1 MENFSALFYTLADSF
16 SSAFVSTPTLRSFLT
31 IITGWVLCP
40 GRRTMT
46 GIIRAAGYRAKKSHD
61 AYQCF
66 FSKARWDMDILWQ
79 QLFFMIVKFLPL
91 NKPILIVG
99 DDTLAKHYGK
109 KIWGAGL
116 YRDAVRSSKKYP
128 AWCWGLNWVVLTVV
142 FEMPLLKGHYIALPV
157 MARLNPKTPSA
168 EKKQK
173 KKKGGLQKNKEIKKS
188 TTVSLMCA
196 MIHTLASWL
205 PDRTFIFCGD
215 GAYASVA
222 KQLPANVHLV
232 SRIRKDA
239 AIYDTPQLKKAGK
252 PGRPSTKGHRLP
264 CPKDMSPV
272 KKKSWL
278 RLKLELYGKPSVREV
293 FQFQAIWYEVC
304 PQRPVNI
311 IVVRDPK
318 KQHDDEFFFSTD
330 LTLSAEA
337 MIYIYTGRWP
347 IEVVFRESKQYLGFQ
362 DSQART
368 QKAVTRTAPFCLWLN
383 ALIKLWFIQEQ
394 QQGKIHLPT
403 PDPWYTSKKTISFQ
417 DMLDVLRRSYWD
429 NLFSGM
435 SINDN
440 NFEKISRDVINSLS
454 KVA

>member
-46 GIIRAAGYRAKKSHD
+46 GIIRAAGYRAEKSHD

-79 QLFFMIVKFLPL
+79 QLFFMIVKVLPL

-173 KKKGGLQKNKEIKKS
+173 KKKGSLQKNKETKKS

-239 AIYDTPQLKKAGK
+239 AIYDTPQPKKAGK

>member
-1 MENFSALFYTLADSF
+1 MEHFSPLLYELADSF
-16 SSAFVSTPTLRSFLT
+16 SSAFVSNPTLRSFLT
-31 IITGWVLCP
+31 IITGWVLCS

-46 GIIRAAGYRAKKSHD
+46 GIIRAAGYRAEKSHD
-61 AYQCF
+61 AYQAF
-66 FSKARWDMDILWQ
+66 FSKARWDMDSLWQ
-79 QLFFMIVKFLPL
+79 QLFFMIVKILPPD
-91 NKPILIVG
+91 KPILLVG
-99 DDTLAKHYGK
+99 DDTLAKHYGR

-128 AWCWGLNWVVLTVV
+128 AWCWGLNWVVVTVV
-142 FEMPLLKGHYIALPV
+142 FEMPVLKDHYIALPV
-157 MARLNPKTPSA
+157 LARLNPKTPPSD
-168 EKKQK
+168 KKQK
-173 KKKGGLQKNKEIKKS
+173 ERSKKNNKAKKN

-196 MIHTLASWL
+196 MINTLAAWL

-222 KQLPANVHLV
+222 KQLPANVQLV

-239 AIYDTPQLKKAGK
+239 AIYDTPQPKKTGK
-252 PGRPSTKGHRLP
+252 PGRPCTKGPRLP
-264 CPKDMSPV
+264 APKDMAPV
-272 KKKSWL
+272 KKKNWL
-278 RLKLELYGKPSVREV
+278 RLKLDLYGNPSVRDV
-293 FQFQAIWYEVC
+293 FQFKALWYEVC
-304 PQRPVNI
+304 PHRPVNI
-311 IVVRDPK
+311 IIVRDPE
-318 KQHDDEFFFSTD
+318 KQHADEFFFSTD

-383 ALIKLWFIQEQ
+383 ALIKLWFMQEQ
-394 QQGKIHLPT
+394 QHGKIHLPT
-403 PDPWYTSKKTISFQ
+403 PDPWYISKKTISFQ
-417 DMLDVLRRSYWD
+417 DMLDALRRSYWK

-435 SINDN
+435 SINN
-440 NFEKISRDVINSLS
+440 INFDKISRDVINSLS